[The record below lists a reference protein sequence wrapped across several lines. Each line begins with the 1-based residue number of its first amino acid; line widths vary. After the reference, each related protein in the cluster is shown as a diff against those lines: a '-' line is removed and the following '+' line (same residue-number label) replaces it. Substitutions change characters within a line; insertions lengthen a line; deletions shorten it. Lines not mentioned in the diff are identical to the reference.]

1 MIHDPRFIT
10 PILIILINYAILK
23 KSRHPLLI
31 NLNHPGNFMNC
42 FNIAF
47 MGGLIFVPIPGIYH
61 FAYMG
66 LGIGHLILR
75 TIKHFNQDIKRGIR
89 KLLK

>member
-1 MIHDPRFIT
+1 MLLNF
-10 PILIILINYAILK
+10 AILK

-31 NLNHPGNFMNC
+31 HLNHPGNLMNC

-47 MGGLIFVPIPGIYH
+47 MGGLIFVPVPGIYH

-66 LGIGHLILR
+66 LALGHLILR
-75 TIKHFNQDIKRGIR
+75 TTKYFKQDISRGVR